1 MQDQA
6 PHVAHADTAEAS
18 AAPARPRKLVVFGLG
33 PIGAAALEAANA
45 DARFAVVA
53 CVDPRDDRE
62 AIARELG
69 YDGPVLP
76 DPSGLDGDGT
86 VAVVCTGSTIAGVA
100 PLLTQLVAAGFD
112 VVSTCE
118 ELIAPELG
126 DRRAVGAVDEAARD
140 AERTVVGAGVNPGF
154 AMDVLPAVLTMPVR
168 DVEQVRV
175 LRRVDVGRRRLRLQE
190 KVGVGIS
197 LDEFAERRGRDAIGH
212 VGLRASLVFLANAL
226 GWGGGESWETV
237 DPVVDW
243 DGKRSRGVRHVA
255 QVAAPDGRVR
265 VEALLEMYAG
275 APPVD
280 RVEID
285 ASPSVA
291 LELVGGLQGDQA
303 TIAATLNTAARVAHM
318 RPGLRTPH
326 DLLTPVWQP
335 A

>member
-6 PHVAHADTAEAS
+6 QPAANVNSADGG
-18 AAPARPRKLVVFGLG
+18 APTRPRELVVFGLG
-33 PIGAAALEAANA
+33 PIGAAALEAATA
-45 DARFAVVA
+45 DERFAVA
-53 CVDPRDDRE
+53 GCVDPREDRE
-62 AIARELG
+62 AIARQLG
-69 YDGPVLP
+69 YDGPVLAE
-76 DPSGLDGDGT
+76 PSDLDGDGK

-100 PLLTQLVAAGFD
+100 PLAIELVEAGFD

-126 DRRAVGAVDEAARD
+126 SRSAVAEVDAAARA

-154 AMDVLPAVLTMPVR
+154 VMDVLPAVMTMPVR

-197 LDEFAERRGRDAIGH
+197 LDEFAERRSRDAIGH

-243 DGKRSRGVRHVA
+243 GGETSRGVRHVA
-255 QVAAPDGRVR
+255 QVSAPDGTVR

-275 APPVD
+275 APAVD
-280 RVEID
+280 RIEVD
-285 ASPSVA
+285 ARPSVA

-303 TIAATLNTAARVAHM
+303 TIAATLNTAARVAQM

>member
-6 PHVAHADTAEAS
+6 QHVATADRAG
-18 AAPARPRKLVVFGLG
+18 AAPAPPRELVVLGLG
-33 PIGAAALEAANA
+33 PIGAAALEAAMA
-45 DARFAVVA
+45 DERFAVVG

-62 AIARELG
+62 AIASELG
-69 YDGPVLP
+69 YDGPVLA
-76 DPSGLDGDGT
+76 DAAALDGDGQ
-86 VAVVCTGSTIAGVA
+86 VAGVCTGSTIAGIA
-100 PLLTQLVAAGFD
+100 PLATELVAAGFD

-126 DRRAVGAVDEAARD
+126 APSAVAELDAAARAAD
-140 AERTVVGAGVNPGF
+140 RTVVGAGVNPGF
-154 AMDVLPAVLTMPVR
+154 GMAVLPAGMTMPVR
-168 DVEQVRV
+168 DLAQVRV

-226 GWGGGESWETV
+226 GWGGGDSSETV
-237 DPVVDW
+237 DPVVAW
-243 DGKRSRGVRHVA
+243 DGATSRGVRHVA
-255 QVAAPDGRVR
+255 QVAAPDGTVR
-265 VEALLEMYAG
+265 VQAVLEMYAG
-275 APPVD
+275 APAVD
-280 RVEID
+280 RIEVD

-303 TIAATLNTAARVAHM
+303 TIAATLNTAARVRAM
-318 RPGLRTPH
+318 EPGLRTPH
-326 DLLTPVWQP
+326 DLLTPVWRP